1 MPLNE
6 EQIFQKYF
14 PAASVPYCMQLWE
27 RHKVQFRISPPRSS
41 IYGNYRFR
49 NGIHEIS
56 VNGNLNKEAFL
67 VTYIHEMAH
76 LMVRIGHG
84 NRTLPHGPE
93 WKFHFRE
100 LMEPVLNSA
109 IFPEPALSALKEHLR
124 NPSATSC
131 ADPTLHRLLGY
142 ENHTSG
148 AETDTV
154 EVSELGPNDAFIFRS
169 QRYVW
174 VRKSLK
180 RIECQ
185 QIETNR
191 MYRFRADV
199 RVLPAGKHTFPKPA
213 QSSPLLGQ
221 LAIGQTFELA
231 GRKFRLM
238 EMKRKNA
245 VCRDLD
251 NGRDYLIS
259 GMAPVENASLI

>member
-1 MPLNE
+1 MPSNE

-14 PAASVPYCMQLWE
+14 PTASVPYCMQLWE
-27 RHKVQFRISPPRSS
+27 THKVQFRISPPRSS

-67 VTYIHEMAH
+67 VTYIHEVAH
-76 LMVRIGHG
+76 LLVRIRHG
-84 NRTLPHGPE
+84 NRALPHGPE
-93 WKFHFRE
+93 WKLHFRE
-100 LMEPVLNSA
+100 LMQPVLSPL
-109 IFPEPALSALKEHLR
+109 IFQEPALSALIEHLQ

-131 ADPTLHRLLGY
+131 ADPTLHKLLGY
-142 ENHTSG
+142 ESHSSG
-148 AETDTV
+148 SDAQTV
-154 EVSELGPNDAFIFRS
+154 EVSELGPEDVFIFRS
-169 QRYVW
+169 ERYVW
-174 VRKSLK
+174 IRKNLK

-185 QIETNR
+185 QLATNR

-199 RVLPAGKHTFPKPA
+199 RVLPAGKQEPSQPA
-213 QSSPLLGQ
+213 LSQPTLRQ

-231 GRKFRLM
+231 GRRFRLM

-259 GMAPVENASLI
+259 GIAPVENVSPV